1 MLAAGRGSRMGGS
14 VPKPLVPLDGRP
26 MVFRVLDGLS
36 QAGIAR
42 ATLVLG
48 HEGAR
53 IQRAV
58 EAEAEISENTGA
70 NVPGHFPEH
79 FPGHCAVRFR
89 VCPQWALGFAE
100 SMRYGLRFLASHT
113 SWTHALVCLAD
124 MPLVRAST
132 YRRLHER
139 VLRQPELAILFPQL
153 GSLCG
158 HPPVLSRA
166 VWLRL
171 IRDLAGGGDT
181 GPRKLLANYA
191 REGTATAYLSVDDP
205 GILRDFDTPF

>member
-1 MLAAGRGSRMGGS
+1 MLAAGRGSRMGGA

-26 MVFRVLDGLS
+26 MVFRVLDGLGQS
-36 QAGIAR
+36 GIAR

-48 HEGAR
+48 HEGTR
-53 IQRAV
+53 IQHAV
-58 EAEAEISENTGA
+58 EAEAGIVENTGA
-70 NVPGHFPEH
+70 NVPEH
-79 FPGHCAVRFR
+79 FPGHCSVRFR

-100 SMRYGLRFLASHT
+100 SMRCGLRFLASHT
-113 SWTHALVCLAD
+113 VWTHALVCLAD

-139 VLRQPELAILFPQL
+139 VLRQPELAILFPQF
-153 GSLCG
+153 GPLCG

-166 VWLRL
+166 VWRRL
-171 IRDLAGGGDT
+171 IQDLAGGGDT
-181 GPRKLLANYA
+181 GPRKLLATYA
-191 REGTATAYLSVDDP
+191 REGASTTYLSVDDP